1 MTLLFHSNR
10 NKCNIA
16 RSTLS
21 FETRFQSSNCWKFY
35 RGNSLFFFKK
45 NYFIPFKLAFLCFA
59 IFFSSFG
66 FVAVAVGEALRWIQT
81 WLNRYSVYL
90 VIGLLQWSALQTS
103 ASAHTIFAVC
113 TNVCWVHSPAIF
125 QRVLLTVS
133 NLETDS
139 NWVNYPVF
147 FFPFRASYFILYFTY
162 FLKFDGH
169 YLTLYFANHATN
181 NSSSFIQN
189 IYIGY

>member
-59 IFFSSFG
+59 IFSLLLVSLLLQSVKRCDEFKPDWTVTLYILSSVCYNDQLFKQALQLIQFLQYVLMCAEYIHPLFSNVSFWP
-66 FVAVAVGEALRWIQT
+66 FRIWKLIR
-81 WLNRYSVYL
+81 
-90 VIGLLQWSALQTS
+90 IGL
-103 ASAHTIFAVC
+103 TIPF
-113 TNVCWVHSPAIF
+113 SFSLFELLILFYILRIF
-125 QRVLLTVS
+125 
-133 NLETDS
+133 
-139 NWVNYPVF
+139 
-147 FFPFRASYFILYFTY
+147 
-162 FLKFDGH
+162 
-169 YLTLYFANHATN
+169 
-181 NSSSFIQN
+181 
-189 IYIGY
+189 